1 MSDYLLVGLGA
12 AGGGIA
18 RYWLAGIVQKILPAT
33 MPYGTLTV
41 NIIGGFIIGVVMYYF
56 DYHNIMSPEIKI
68 LLTIG
73 FCGGLTTFSSFSLET
88 FNLLVESEFFYAF
101 INMSANVFLSIIATS
116 LGFFLS
122 KLIGVFYGH

>member
-1 MSDYLLVGLGA
+1 
-12 AGGGIA
+12 
-18 RYWLAGIVQKILPAT
+18 

-41 NIIGGFIIGVVMYYF
+41 NVIGGFIIGVLMYFF
-56 DYHNIMSPEIKI
+56 DYNNIISPEVKI

-88 FNLLVESEFFYAF
+88 FNLLADSEFFYA
-101 INMSANVFLSIIATS
+101 ILNITANVFLSIIATS

-122 KLIGVFYGH
+122 KLIEVYYGH

>member
-1 MSDYLLVGLGA
+1 MNDYLLVGLGA
-12 AGGGIA
+12 ASGGMA
-18 RYWLAGIVQKILPAT
+18 RYWLAGIVQKVLPAT

-41 NIIGGFIIGVVMYYF
+41 NVIGGFIIGVLMYFF
-56 DYHNIMSPEIKI
+56 DYNNIISPEVKI

-88 FNLLVESEFFYAF
+88 FNLLADSEFFYA
-101 INMSANVFLSIIATS
+101 ILNITANVFLSIIATS

-122 KLIGVFYGH
+122 KLIEVYYGH